1 MSEID
6 QTTDNL
12 TNTYGRIHTAI
23 VSTSKWCAIVMLALI
38 TVLMLTEVG
47 FRYFAGSPLGWNV
60 SLIENVLLPAIV
72 FLGMPWGYAV
82 SAHVAT
88 DMLFKRL
95 PAKVQSVARWLSFIA
110 VFVGIGALAIAGT
123 SAMLE
128 ALKHGDIPPP
138 LSAQLP
144 IYSWI
149 WRSFL
154 PLGSLFTAVVILL
167 ESKTFLKGGATGC

>member
-6 QTTDNL
+6 QTPDNL
-12 TNTYGRIHTAI
+12 THPHGRVHTAI
-23 VSTSKWCAIVMLALI
+23 VSTSKWCAIIMLALI
-38 TVLMLTEVG
+38 TVLMLAEVVL
-47 FRYFAGSPLGWNV
+47 RYFAGSPLGWNV
-60 SLIENVLLPAIV
+60 SFIEKVLLPAIV

-88 DMLFKRL
+88 DMLYMRL
-95 PAKVQSVARWLSFIA
+95 SAKVQLVARWLSFIA
-110 VFVGIGALAIAGT
+110 ALMGICALAIAGT

-138 LSAQLP
+138 LSAELP